1 MTDQQPSMDFP
12 TEKLPES
19 LPVLPLFDA
28 VLYPKTVLPLVLIQ
42 VETVQLIDEAM
53 SKDRIVGLILSKVKE
68 QGSSR
73 PQDDLY
79 TIGTAALILKMAKSE
94 ENKTQLL
101 VQGLSRFQV
110 KSIIEGKPYFQAHVE
125 YLKDKGKTD
134 TEAEALMANI
144 IAQFNKIVK
153 LSPGLPPE
161 FASMAKTIQEPG
173 TLADVVASSINALPV
188 EKQKV
193 LETLN
198 VNERLKSVTRLVN
211 HQVEILEL
219 GNKIQSQVKG
229 DMDKKQ
235 REYYLRQQL
244 KAIKEELGESNE
256 TNVEI
261 EEYRT
266 KIKEKNLPEEVR
278 KEAERELERLER
290 MHPSSAEYTVA
301 STYLDW
307 ITALP

>member
-1 MTDQQPSMDFP
+1 MTDQQPPMDFP

-19 LPVLPLFDA
+19 LPVLPVFDA
-28 VLYPKTVLPLVLIQ
+28 VLYPKTVLPLVLLQ

-68 QGSSR
+68 PGSAR

-79 TIGTAALILKMAKSE
+79 TIGTAALILRMAKFE

-110 KSIIEGKPYFQAHVE
+110 KSFIDGKPYLQAQVE
-125 YLKDKGKTD
+125 HLKDKGKTG
-134 TEAEALMANI
+134 TETEALMANI
-144 IAQFNKIVK
+144 VAQFSKIVK

-161 FASMAKTIQEPG
+161 MASMTKTIQEPG
-173 TLADVVASSINALPV
+173 TLGDVVASSINALPV

-193 LETLN
+193 LEILN

-235 REYYLRQQL
+235 REYLTF
-244 KAIKEELGESNE
+244 A
-256 TNVEI
+256 
-261 EEYRT
+261 
-266 KIKEKNLPEEVR
+266 
-278 KEAERELERLER
+278 
-290 MHPSSAEYTVA
+290 
-301 STYLDW
+301 
-307 ITALP
+307 